1 MNYDEVIKELKALA
15 PYTIKALTKH
25 GEIATLVNIET
36 GKIGNPVEMIEDI
49 YTTLE
54 TAKKEHEELSAIK
67 QRAEEYAKDYQ
78 LTSEEIYCINYIIK
92 GEGK

>member
-1 MNYDEVIKELKALA
+1 MTNQEALDGIKKALA
-15 PYTIKALTKH
+15 KYLSEKTGISEEKHFEYLQYDTEIDIIQSAL
-25 GEIATLVNIET
+25 A
-36 GKIGNPVEMIEDI
+36 
-49 YTTLE
+49 
-54 TAKKEHEELSAIK
+54 ELSAIK

>member
-1 MNYDEVIKELKALA
+1 MNYDEAIKTFHNMHPEYDTANIGTYCLHDIILDALK
-15 PYTIKALTKH
+15 
-25 GEIATLVNIET
+25 
-36 GKIGNPVEMIEDI
+36 
-49 YTTLE
+49 
-54 TAKKEHEELSAIK
+54 TAKKEHAELSAIK